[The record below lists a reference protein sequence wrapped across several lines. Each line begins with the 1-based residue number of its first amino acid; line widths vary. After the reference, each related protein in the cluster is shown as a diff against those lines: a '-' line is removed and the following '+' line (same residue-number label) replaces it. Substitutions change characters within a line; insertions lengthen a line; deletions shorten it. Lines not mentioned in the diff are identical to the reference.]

1 MSAGKLVL
9 VCRRTGEQLP
19 IEQIR
24 KHGYDFAIARVAT
37 AKLYFLPFKPDQA
50 PPVCPS
56 GLSPAEVD
64 AFYDELIGRV
74 IRDCL
79 QAKRA

>member
-1 MSAGKLVL
+1 MSSGKLVL

-24 KHGYDFAIARVAT
+24 KHGYECAIVRELT
-37 AKLYFLPFKPDQA
+37 AKEYFLPLKPDQA
-50 PPVCPS
+50 PPAVPR
-56 GLSPAEVD
+56 GLQPAEID
-64 AFYDELIGRV
+64 AFYDDLIGRV

-79 QAKRA
+79 GTDPS